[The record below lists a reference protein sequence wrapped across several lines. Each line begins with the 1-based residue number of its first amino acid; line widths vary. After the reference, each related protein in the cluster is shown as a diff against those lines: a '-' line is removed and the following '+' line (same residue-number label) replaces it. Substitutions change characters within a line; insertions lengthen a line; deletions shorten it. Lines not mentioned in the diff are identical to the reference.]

1 MNIMIGSLLDMRMF
15 AKISRFASLYRL
27 QISGYENG
35 LGTEFDDI
43 LYCTVHALQF
53 TLGEG

>member
-35 LGTEFDDI
+35 LGTEFDDT

-53 TLGEG
+53 NLGEG